1 MWVSSSLGLLPF
13 RGLKLRLHIFS
24 FDPVVKSLLFIFSE
38 LHVLI
43 LLILLILKLHDL
55 TWAQMSHSLLDRH
68 FHDLG
73 ERQFISILR
82 NEFVHFLCYF
92 LGPELLLIIDVL
104 LVFVVD
110 SGVDQI

>member
-1 MWVSSSLGLLPF
+1 MNWLFILRSSLSRGRRVNRLWVSSSLGLLPF
-13 RGLKLRLHIFS
+13 RGLKLRLHVFS

-55 TWAQMSHSLLDRH
+55 TWAQMPHSLLDRH

-82 NEFVHFLCYF
+82 NEFDKSL
-92 LGPELLLIIDVL
+92 
-104 LVFVVD
+104 
-110 SGVDQI
+110 